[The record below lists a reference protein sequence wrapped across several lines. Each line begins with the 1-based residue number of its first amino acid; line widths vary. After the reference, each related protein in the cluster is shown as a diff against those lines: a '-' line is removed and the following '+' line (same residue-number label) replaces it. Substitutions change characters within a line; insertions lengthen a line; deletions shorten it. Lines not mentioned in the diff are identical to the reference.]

1 LAQWLPR
8 EMNLHLQ
15 ETRHSMF
22 LRAATWALTP
32 REALTR
38 APQEALTQ
46 APQEA
51 LTSAPRSS

>member
-32 REALTR
+32 REALAQ
-38 APQEALTQ
+38 APREALTQ